1 MSFSG
6 FPRLSRVFLTCLIT
20 LLGSRSALACAV
32 CFGSPDSSLTQGAR
46 AGILILLGVVA
57 TVLTGIVAV
66 AVMWARRARMLGAQ
80 GALDPVE
87 GQRAHIR

>member
-1 MSFSG
+1 MSLSCRGRLLRVLTPCLFS
-6 FPRLSRVFLTCLIT
+6 LLTSRP
-20 LLGSRSALACAV
+20 ALACAV

-66 AVMWARRARMLGAQ
+66 TLFWVRRARMLEAEEAPG
-80 GALDPVE
+80 PTE
-87 GQRAHIR
+87 GQRARA